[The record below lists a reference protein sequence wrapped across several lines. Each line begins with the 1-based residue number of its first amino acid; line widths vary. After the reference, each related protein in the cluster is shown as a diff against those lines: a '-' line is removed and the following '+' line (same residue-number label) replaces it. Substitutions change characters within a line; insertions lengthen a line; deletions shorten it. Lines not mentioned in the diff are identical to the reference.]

1 MKNKLTYAIL
11 TILLIGS
18 VVACKKN
25 DDKLIDSSSL
35 IIVNAVSGAGILVP
49 NFQADTKLSYY
60 KLAQQIPAYSS
71 TAPFFEFP
79 SHIGTFPL
87 SLSLFTDT
95 LNTLF
100 KGNVTMEPKSIHTLF
115 LSGTLTTV
123 DTAFTTDNIP
133 AFAAADSLIG
143 VRFINVS
150 KGSNPLAVNIKGVA
164 TPFLSNLTYK
174 SVSGFVGYSA
184 KKVVPAV
191 TSYAFEIRDPSA
203 ANKLIATYTLT
214 PLTTRLGKSIT
225 VALRGIQ
232 GGTGVNAQ
240 AVFAVNN
247 Y

>member
-1 MKNKLTYAIL
+1 MKKKLIYAML
-11 TILLIGS
+11 TLLSTGGM
-18 VVACKKN
+18 VACKKN
-25 DDKLIDSSSL
+25 TDKPIDSSSL
-35 IIVNAVSGAGILVP
+35 TIVNAISGAGILVT
-49 NFQADTKLSYY
+49 NFKSGTKLSYY

-79 SHIGTFPL
+79 SYIGTFPL

-95 LNTLF
+95 LNTVY
-100 KGNVTMEPKSIHTLF
+100 KGDITMEARSIHTLF
-115 LSGTLTTV
+115 LMGTLTAV
-123 DTAFTTDNIP
+123 DTSFTTDNIP
-133 AFAAADSLIG
+133 AFAPADSLIG

-150 KGSNPLAVNIKGVA
+150 KGSNPLAINIKNQT
-164 TPFLSNLTYK
+164 TPFITNLTYK
-174 SVSGFVGYSA
+174 SVSAFQGYSA

-191 TSYAFEIRDPSA
+191 TGYIFEIRDPSA

-214 PLTTRLGKSIT
+214 SLTTRLGKSIT